1 MEETE
6 NWGRKICSIVLLEQ
20 LTRNS
25 LGHKKPYVAR
35 FFFRVVLT
43 NSLENWPRVQL
54 DPWNYCSSDFKA
66 KKSWVDC
73 LTWNKIKNCQIA
85 EKCLENFVK
94 ITHFISQKNPSKLW
108 LSYHINIIEKSVKIT
123 TLISR
128 KKSVKLTTL
137 KFFGLLLNIV
147 IWRKKIQF

>member
-6 NWGRKICSIVLLEQ
+6 NWGRKICSIVRLEQ

-54 DPWNYCSSDFKA
+54 DPRNYCSSDFKA
-66 KKSWVDC
+66 KKSWDDC
-73 LTWNKIKNCQIA
+73 LTWNKIENCQSYLFNFI
-85 EKCLENFVK
+85 EKCL
-94 ITHFISQKNPSKLW
+94 
-108 LSYHINIIEKSVKIT
+108 EKSVKIT

-128 KKSVKLTTL
+128 KMPKNSVKIIPLKMFRKNPSKLHLRLT
-137 KFFGLLLNIV
+137 
-147 IWRKKIQF
+147 KKCR